1 MGKRSSY
8 RVNLKLKP
16 GRDQD
21 LIDWIESQS
30 YGKRSEAIRDA
41 LRYGIG
47 LKKPERTVIA
57 ETVREAVSEALK
69 GLKVVAAQQGVTL
82 DTNEVE
88 EAFGAQL
95 DQLLDQFK

>member
-1 MGKRSSY
+1 MGNRSTY

-16 GRDQD
+16 GQDQD
-21 LIDWIESQS
+21 LIDWLDSQA
-30 YGKRSEAIRDA
+30 YGKRSEAIRAA

-57 ETVREAVSEALK
+57 ETVREAVSEALA
-69 GLKVVAAQQGVTL
+69 GLKVVAAQEGVTL

-95 DQLLDQFK
+95 DHLLDQFK